1 MSDVNARTLDKLFDQ
16 VPVPEGYKGEIVEGA
31 ICIAPH
37 LDIHW
42 ETTLAILEAL
52 NAGFGNDVRVF
63 SDVRIDFPAT

>member
-37 LDIHW
+37 LDIH
-42 ETTLAILEAL
+42 
-52 NAGFGNDVRVF
+52 
-63 SDVRIDFPAT
+63 